1 MAKKDNNPNQA
12 PCSNCSKTKC
22 KNENKPAQ
30 NSIERLLLVGNSPN
44 LVDGQ
49 NRRSKWSE
57 ALNRL
62 EEVAKPY
69 LDEIPE
75 NLSFPERM
83 ENIKNCAKPGH
94 KGHKD
99 VKEAIKEW
107 YKDLCG
113 ILPSPVHKMLTPL
126 IQNYFRYVLTTNY
139 DFAIEKAIHSC
150 YKQKKEGSK
159 NYSDNNIILKPKKG
173 VPQVSHIHGI
183 ASNSNRIVM
192 SSSEYKDALDSLR
205 NPNRTDDK
213 KSWLYFFIR
222 SELHICGLELQD
234 NEKLIWHAIKKR
246 KEWLDGREY
255 LKNERPYAFAYLFYT
270 EGTDK
275 SMKEEFWEVLKSYA
289 IIPVLIPV
297 RNENYFAAWKQLAG
311 EMLSRLVKTN
321 PQENNDQLP
330 EDVLRLLERGGGI
343 GASRKA
349 RILSTASAPCYKDAF
364 LCQLSVSYAKRKDII
379 NSTGEWLIYC
389 RVFEKRYFYKLNWE
403 SIQNSYPELE
413 DVWNFFLDYGR
424 GILYKVAENGV
435 SLEKVTQVERCIDID
450 AFCRKVQS
458 SVKKKT
464 Q

>member
-1 MAKKDNNPNQA
+1 MAKKDNNTKQA
-12 PCSNCSKTKC
+12 PCNNCSKATCEK
-22 KNENKPAQ
+22 EDKPAQ
-30 NSIERLLLVGNSPN
+30 KNIERLLLVGNSPN

-62 EEVAKPY
+62 EEAAKPY
-69 LDEIPE
+69 LDESSRS
-75 NLSFPERM
+75 LSFPERM
-83 ENIKNCAKPGH
+83 ENINNCVKQ
-94 KGHKD
+94 GHKD
-99 VKEAIKEW
+99 VKEAIKKW
-107 YKDLCG
+107 YKDLCE

-139 DFAIEKAIHSC
+139 DFAIEKAIHPC
-150 YKQKKEGSK
+150 FNPKKEKEGSK
-159 NYSDNNIILKPKKG
+159 SYSENNIILKPQNG

-192 SSSEYKDALDSLR
+192 SSSEYEDALGSL
-205 NPNRTDDK
+205 PNRTDDET
-213 KSWLYFFIR
+213 SWLHFFIH

-255 LKNERPYAFAYLFYT
+255 LKNKRPYAFAYLFYT
-270 EGTDK
+270 GETDK
-275 SMKEEFWEVLKSYA
+275 SMKEEFGEVLKSYA

-311 EMLSRLVKTN
+311 EMLSRLAKTN
-321 PQENNDQLP
+321 PQENNKQLS

-349 RILSTASAPCYKDAF
+349 RILSTASAPCYKDPY
-364 LCQLSVSYAKRKDII
+364 LCQLSVSCAKRKDI
-379 NSTGEWLIYC
+379 SKTPGKWLIYC

-403 SIQNSYPELE
+403 SIQNSYPESE
-413 DVWNFFLDYGR
+413 EPWNFFLDYER
-424 GILYKVAENGV
+424 GILYRVAENGV
-435 SLEKVTQVERCIDID
+435 SLEKVTKAQRCINVDE
-450 AFCRKVQS
+450 FCKEVGS
-458 SVKKKT
+458 NIEK
-464 Q
+464 